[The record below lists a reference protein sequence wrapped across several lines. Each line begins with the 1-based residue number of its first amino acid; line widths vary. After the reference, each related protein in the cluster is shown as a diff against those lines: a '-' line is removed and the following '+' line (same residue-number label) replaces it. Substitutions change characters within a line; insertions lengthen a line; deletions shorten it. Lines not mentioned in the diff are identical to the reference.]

1 MARLPPAEKLPL
13 AVRKNVRDEWDNN
26 KADIEKQL
34 SDLLG
39 EAWTFEVNP
48 NAIWPYHNDGYAK
61 DSLGSCIKAYFDGAI
76 YQIKYLIGSRGDS
89 LKAEINTIC
98 SAHVLSMD
106 VDDSEPKRFSYGGC
120 DVADGKLR
128 LLFRPDALGTNI
140 DYACQGDQLF
150 PALNAAPGPEGQALS
165 FLARMAVRQDYDGK
179 IEDCRK
185 QVADMTGNADFKLD
199 AKFEDV
205 FAKLQ
210 DASKVASGG
219 VREGWQER
227 LGSVALGY
235 FEALAYRMKYLKV
248 AEDEM
253 VREGFNEAVEK
264 GEAALRIVDKLTY
277 DSYCECVIE
286 DGVLYL
292 QTTPQNFGT
301 NIDNAA
307 QNLMDLL

>member
-1 MARLPPAEKLPL
+1 
-13 AVRKNVRDEWDNN
+13 
-26 KADIEKQL
+26 
-34 SDLLG
+34 
-39 EAWTFEVNP
+39 
-48 NAIWPYHNDGYAK
+48 
-61 DSLGSCIKAYFDGAI
+61 
-76 YQIKYLIGSRGDS
+76 
-89 LKAEINTIC
+89 
-98 SAHVLSMD
+98 MD

-150 PALNAAPGPEGQALS
+150 PALNAAPGAEGEGQALS

-185 QVADMTGNADFKLD
+185 QVAEMTGRADFKLD

-205 FAKLQ
+205 FAKLR
-210 DASKVASGG
+210 DAGKVAGGG
-219 VREGWQER
+219 VREDWQER
-227 LGSVALGY
+227 LGSFALSY
-235 FEALAYRMKYLKV
+235 FEGLAYQMKYIKV

-292 QTTPQNFGT
+292 QVGF
-301 NIDNAA
+301 DSLVM
-307 QNLMDLL
+307 NLTRALANSKHRPRPRTLAPISTMLPRS